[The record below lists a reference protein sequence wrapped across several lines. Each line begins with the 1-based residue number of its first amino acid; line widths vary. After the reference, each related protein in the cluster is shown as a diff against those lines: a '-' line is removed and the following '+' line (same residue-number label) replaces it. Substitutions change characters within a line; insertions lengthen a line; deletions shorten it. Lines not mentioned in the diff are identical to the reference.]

1 VLAVSTAGL
10 FDGFRVDAEGRV
22 WASTDEGVPSF
33 EPDGTL
39 IGKILI
45 PEIVANVTF
54 GSAKRNHLF
63 VCGRSSLYPALL
75 MTNGSK
81 LG

>member
-54 GSAKRNHLF
+54 GSAIT
-63 VCGRSSLYPALL
+63 CSSAAGARSIRRC
-75 MTNGSK
+75 
-81 LG
+81 